1 MAPDA
6 QQPVMIV
13 FYLAPTFSLF
23 DFSLAV
29 ETLRL
34 ANQVLGYAD
43 HRWRIASET
52 GVPVR
57 SSCGVPVTSTSSM
70 ADEQRYL
77 FNELCPGMVCICSN
91 NVAVGCD
98 IKLSKPW
105 LLSCS
110 NKEVAIGG
118 FGCSWI
124 CLMAK
129 PARYIGITW
138 RVLFSNL

>member
-52 GVPVR
+52 GPSEIELRCASYINQFNGRRTTISLQRAVPWD
-57 SSCGVPVTSTSSM
+57 GL
-70 ADEQRYL
+70 YL
-77 FNELCPGMVCICSN
+77 
-91 NVAVGCD
+91 
-98 IKLSKPW
+98 
-105 LLSCS
+105 
-110 NKEVAIGG
+110 
-118 FGCSWI
+118 
-124 CLMAK
+124 
-129 PARYIGITW
+129 
-138 RVLFSNL
+138 